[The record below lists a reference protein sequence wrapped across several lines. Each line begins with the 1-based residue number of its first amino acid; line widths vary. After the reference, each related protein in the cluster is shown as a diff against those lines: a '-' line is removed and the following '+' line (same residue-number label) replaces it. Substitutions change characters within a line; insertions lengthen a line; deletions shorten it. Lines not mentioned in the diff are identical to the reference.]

1 MGRKDK
7 GFTLAELLIVVAII
21 GVLVAIAIPIFSGQ
35 LEKSREAVDAAN
47 IRSQYAEVIS
57 DALLD
62 GTSVNGKEKYGAVQ
76 LKRKKDNWQN
86 TELATNLH
94 SVYAQVIGTPVA
106 NGTAWVE
113 YNNSTGQAI
122 LHYEGG
128 TGNTTSG
135 STGGESSGEESGT
148 TVGNTT
154 GGSGNTGGNTSGSGT
169 GSTAGGTTGETGT
182 GTNTGSNTSVTFP
195 EFTINHV
202 IPFAVDSSTGV
213 TVTHGNVYSY
223 NGRYYVCIADYN
235 APSGWKSYEDITPNG
250 NKWPYRELVSSA
262 TVLTNTDFKY
272 KDNTAPYFQ
281 NDSGIPAGTI
291 YKTSDGKVYILK
303 DAAGNGWC
311 ALPSSNSNWVLINK

>member
-1 MGRKDK
+1 MRIMGRKDK

-21 GVLVAIAIPIFSGQ
+21 GVLVAISIPIFSGQ

-76 LKRKKDNWQN
+76 LKQKKDNWRN

-94 SVYAQVIGTPVA
+94 SVYAQVKGTPVA

-113 YNNSTGQAI
+113 YNDSTGQAI

-128 TGNTTSG
+128 TGNTT
-135 STGGESSGEESGT
+135 GGGSSGEGSGT
-148 TVGNTT
+148 TGGNTT
-154 GGSGNTGGNTSGSGT
+154 GGSGSTGGNTSGSGT
-169 GSTAGGTTGETGT
+169 GSTVGGTTGGT
-182 GTNTGSNTSVTFP
+182 GTNTGSNTAVTFP

-202 IPFAVDSSTGV
+202 IPFAVDSSTGI
-213 TVTHGNVYSY
+213 TVTKGNVYSY

-250 NKWPYRELVSSA
+250 KWPYIELVNSA
-262 TVLTNTDFKY
+262 TVLTNADFKY
-272 KDNTAPYFQ
+272 ENSTAPYFQ

-303 DAAGNGWC
+303 DASGNGWC
-311 ALPSSNSNWVLINK
+311 ALPSSNGNWVLIN